1 MIIKMKTPLIR
12 SSQLS
17 ELNNCNVW
25 LKMESA
31 QPTGSF
37 KQRSIGN
44 ACLKFAEKGAKKFV
58 SSSGGNAGISVAY
71 MGKLLGI
78 AVTVV
83 VPKTTSQKA
92 IDLMRQEAAEVIVHG
107 DSWIEANQLAL
118 SFVSEEAIY
127 IHPFDGQ
134 YLWDG
139 VACIIDEVIAE
150 GVRPS
155 AVVLS
160 VGGGSLLSGIT
171 QGLLTHQLDI
181 PIYAIETEGT
191 ASLNTSMQLGQ
202 HISLDRVTGIATT
215 LAAKRVC
222 EQAFKIT
229 QQQNI
234 QGITVTDSDTVSA
247 CLKFLDDHRT
257 LVEPACGA
265 TLSILY
271 DQKVSFSP
279 SDDVLVIVCG
289 GASITY
295 EQLSKYAQ
303 QFAEPVRI

>member
-1 MIIKMKTPLIR
+1 MKTPLIR
-12 SSQLS
+12 SSKLS
-17 ELNNCNVW
+17 ELNGCNVW

-44 ACLKFAEKGAKKFV
+44 ACLNYVEKGAKRFV

-71 MGKLLGI
+71 MGKLLGV

-83 VPKTTSQKA
+83 VPKTTSQTA
-92 IDLMRQEAAEVIVHG
+92 IDLMRQESAQVIVHG
-107 DSWIEANQLAL
+107 DSWIEANEHAL
-118 SFVSEEAIY
+118 SFVSEEAVY
-127 IHPFDGQ
+127 IHPFDDQ

-139 VACIIDEVIAE
+139 VACIIDEVIEE

-160 VGGGSLLSGIT
+160 VGGGSLLSGVA
-171 QGLLTHQLDI
+171 QGLHTHHLDI

-191 ASLNTSMQLGQ
+191 ASLNTSIQRGR
-202 HISLDRVTGIATT
+202 HISLDQVTGIATT

-222 EQAFKIT
+222 EQAFKIS
-229 QQQNI
+229 QQQNV
-234 QGITVTDSDTVSA
+234 QGIMVADADTVSA

-265 TLSILY
+265 SLSILY

-279 SDDVLVIVCG
+279 SDEVLVIVCG
-289 GASITY
+289 GASITFD
-295 EQLSKYAQ
+295 QLAKYVQ
-303 QFAEPVRI
+303 QFAI

>member
-1 MIIKMKTPLIR
+1 MTLSIKTPLIK

-25 LKMESA
+25 LKMESS

-44 ACLKFAEKGAKKFV
+44 ACLKYVEQGAQKFI

-71 MGKLLGI
+71 MGNMLNI
-78 AVTVV
+78 PVTVV

-92 IDLMRQEAAEVIVHG
+92 IDLMVQQDAEVIVHG
-107 DSWIEANQLAL
+107 DSWMEANELAL
-118 SFVSEEAIY
+118 SYVNEKAVY
-127 IHPFDGQ
+127 IHPFDDQ

-139 VACIIDEVIAE
+139 VAHIIDEVIAE
-150 GVRPS
+150 DIHPS
-155 AVVLS
+155 AVILS
-160 VGGGSLLSGIT
+160 VGGGSLISGIH
-171 QGLLTHQLDI
+171 QGLTQNHLDI
-181 PIYAIETEGT
+181 PIYAIETHGT
-191 ASLNTSMQLGQ
+191 ASLNNSMKLGK
-202 HISLDRVTGIATT
+202 HIKLDEVTGVATT
-215 LAAKRVC
+215 LAAKQVC
-222 EQAFKIT
+222 ENAFMIS
-229 QQQNI
+229 QNHNV
-234 QGITVTDSDTVSA
+234 QGITVSDQAAVNA

-271 DQKVSFSP
+271 DQKINFMP
-279 SDDVLVIVCG
+279 QENVLVIVCG
-289 GASITY
+289 GASISF

-303 QFAEPVRI
+303 QFDA

>member
-1 MIIKMKTPLIR
+1 MKTPLIR
-12 SSQLS
+12 SSELS

-44 ACLKFAEKGAKKFV
+44 ACLKYVEQGAKKFI

-71 MGKLLGI
+71 MGKVLNI
-78 AVTVV
+78 PVTVI

-92 IDLMRQEAAEVIVHG
+92 IDLMLQQEAEVIVQG
-107 DSWIEANQLAL
+107 ESWVEANELAL
-118 SFVSEEAIY
+118 SLVNDEAIY

-139 VACIIDEVIAE
+139 VATIIDEVVADGIY
-150 GVRPS
+150 PN
-155 AVVLS
+155 AVILS
-160 VGGGSLLSGIT
+160 VGGGSLISGIH
-171 QGLLTHQLDI
+171 QGLKRNHLDI
-181 PIYAIETEGT
+181 PIYAIETDGT
-191 ASLNTSMQLGQ
+191 ASLNTAMKMGK
-202 HISLDRVTGIATT
+202 HIKLDEVTGIATT
-215 LAAKRVC
+215 LAAKQVC
-222 EQAFKIT
+222 ENAFLIS
-229 QQQNI
+229 QSENV
-234 QGITVTDSDTVSA
+234 QGMTVSDQDAVTA

-271 DQKVSFSP
+271 DKKISFAP
-279 SDDVLVIVCG
+279 TEDVLVIVCG
-289 GASITY
+289 GASITF
-295 EQLSKYAQ
+295 EQLSKYAE
-303 QFAEPVRI
+303 QFSIETVA

>member
-1 MIIKMKTPLIR
+1 MKTPLIR
-12 SSQLS
+12 SSELS

-44 ACLKFAEKGAKKFV
+44 ACLKYVEKGAKKFI

-71 MGKLLGI
+71 MGKALHI
-78 AVTVV
+78 PVTVI

-92 IDLMRQEAAEVIVHG
+92 IDLMLQHGAEVIVHG
-107 DSWIEANQLAL
+107 ESWVEANELAL
-118 SFVSEEAIY
+118 SLVNDEVIY
-127 IHPFDGQ
+127 IHPFDDQ

-139 VACIIDEVIAE
+139 VANIIDEVIAE
-150 GVRPS
+150 GIYPN

-160 VGGGSLLSGIT
+160 VGGGSLISGIN
-171 QGLLTHQLDI
+171 QGLSRNHLDI
-181 PIYAIETEGT
+181 PIYAIETDGT
-191 ASLNTSMQLGQ
+191 ASLNTSIKMGK
-202 HISLDRVTGIATT
+202 HITLEEVTGIATT
-215 LAAKRVC
+215 LAAKQVC
-222 EQAFKIT
+222 ENAFLIS
-229 QQQNI
+229 QSQNV
-234 QGITVTDSDTVSA
+234 QGMTVSDQEAVTA

-271 DQKVSFSP
+271 DKKISFAP
-279 SDDVLVIVCG
+279 TEDVLVIVCG
-289 GASITY
+289 GASITF

-303 QFAEPVRI
+303 QFSVQTVV

>member
-1 MIIKMKTPLIR
+1 MTLSIKTPLIK

-25 LKMESA
+25 LKMESS

-44 ACLKFAEKGAKKFV
+44 ACLKYVEQGAQKFI

-71 MGKLLGI
+71 MGNMLNI
-78 AVTVV
+78 PVTVV

-92 IDLMRQEAAEVIVHG
+92 IDLMVQQGAEVIVHG
-107 DSWIEANQLAL
+107 DSWMEANELAL
-118 SFVSEEAIY
+118 SYVNEKAVY
-127 IHPFDGQ
+127 IHPFDDQ

-139 VACIIDEVIAE
+139 VAHIIDEVIAE
-150 GVRPS
+150 DIHPS
-155 AVVLS
+155 AVILS
-160 VGGGSLLSGIT
+160 VGGGSLISGIH
-171 QGLLTHQLDI
+171 QGLTQNHLDI
-181 PIYAIETEGT
+181 PIYAIETHGT
-191 ASLNTSMQLGQ
+191 ASLNNSMKLGK
-202 HISLDRVTGIATT
+202 HIKLDEVTGVATT
-215 LAAKRVC
+215 LAAKQVC
-222 EQAFKIT
+222 ENAFMIS
-229 QQQNI
+229 QNHNV
-234 QGITVTDSDTVSA
+234 QGITVSDQAAVNA

-271 DQKVSFSP
+271 DQKINFMP
-279 SDDVLVIVCG
+279 LENVLVIVCG
-289 GASITY
+289 GASISF

-303 QFAEPVRI
+303 QLVA